1 MNDRGKTTAARRSGK
16 KIDKDPYSLN
26 SIPRTTV
33 KKNPIHSVIT
43 TLPVIML
50 ICGLWFY
57 FSGEKQ
63 QRNGEPILSEMI
75 EVSGG
80 FSGMSEQ
87 SKKPNAQRII
97 WIKTPERLRG
107 GRLDLQ
113 QYGALQGL
121 KKDQAVRLWLA
132 PRVEGSNLL
141 WVVKAQA
148 DEQVYFDLS
157 KK

>member
-1 MNDRGKTTAARRSGK
+1 MNERSKKTSVTRAGK
-16 KIDKDPYSLN
+16 KLDDDPYSLN

-33 KKNPIHSVIT
+33 KKNPIHSMIT

-50 ICGLWFY
+50 IIGLWFY

-63 QRNGEPILSEMI
+63 QRTGEPILSEMI

-97 WIKTPERLRG
+97 WIETPERLRG

-113 QYGALQGL
+113 QYSLLQGL
-121 KKDQAVRLWLA
+121 KKDQPVRLWLA

-148 DEQVYFDLS
+148 DGQVYFDLS
-157 KK
+157 DK